1 VPKAD
6 DSRVFPLQL
15 LKERGLLPDLPH
27 AVDDVLVT
35 LDEDCR
41 PLLNAVASK
50 LRAAGRSVELVLEG
64 KKMKW

>member
-1 VPKAD
+1 
-6 DSRVFPLQL
+6 
-15 LKERGLLPDLPH
+15 
-27 AVDDVLVT
+27 VDDVLVT

-41 PLLNAVASK
+41 PLLNTVASK